1 MTKAKDGSK
10 EIVVLEEH
18 EHILTRPTMYV
29 GSIEPAEERIPIIKA
44 GRIHIENQEIS
55 IGFYKMFHEVLDN
68 AIDEAKRMKGKM
80 PSVRVDIDS
89 ESGQVIVKDT
99 GNGFYNGE
107 QKNRKSGKT
116 NIETAMSQLRAGS
129 NFNNDGIDTALIG
142 TNGVG
147 AAVVNILSDQFIVH
161 SVNKDSVFRMEWN
174 QFKSSGPEITRR
186 GTTGAAT
193 WLKNNQLGTT
203 VTFTPRKKE
212 FKKSKWDKDILYAQM
227 VFKNFL
233 LKHDPILSKLD
244 FQVWFDGV
252 QMDLTQPFYP
262 NDSYIAETPIGT
274 LIVYE
279 SFDHSGSLS
288 FVNSAMCTGM
298 HQRIIN
304 EAINAELDD
313 ALGHHFYE
321 TYLVL
326 NLPPKLVRFRDQNK
340 TRLDSTRSEIEG
352 TMKEHFRNKFREFF
366 VTDLFKGI
374 LQKVE
379 DRKMSMEVKKLRNVK
394 KRTSL
399 KNSPKYFPPSKT
411 IENLFIVEGESAM
424 GSILQKRDTRTDGVY
439 RLKGKIKNVRSVS
452 DLSSNQEVVELMQI
466 LDLDL
471 DPTKR
476 NFSYKRVII
485 ATDADEDGGHITAL
499 LVNLFFKWFPY
510 IIDEGS
516 LFRLRIP
523 LISVGEAKKREFFF
537 DKKEYEEWQKGK
549 RVPSTVRFLKG
560 LGSLAEEDWEVI
572 MKNKQLQQIR
582 RDSESQ
588 RYLEMAFGKDAMPR
602 KLWLRGEFK

>member
-1 MTKAKDGSK
+1 MDKN
-10 EIVVLEEH
+10 EIVVLKDWEHVLKRSSIYIGSTEVSEES
-18 EHILTRPTMYV
+18 LPV
-29 GSIEPAEERIPIIKA
+29 IKN
-44 GRIHIENQEIS
+44 GRIIIERHDIS
-55 IGFYKMFHEVLDN
+55 VGFYKLFHEVLDN
-68 AIDEAKRMKGKM
+68 AVDEAKRMKGKM
-80 PSVRVDIDS
+80 ESIKVEFDSDSNRVVVTDS
-89 ESGQVIVKDT
+89 
-99 GNGFYNGE
+99 GNGFYKGV
-107 QKNRKSGKT
+107 QKNRSSGLT
-116 NIETAMSQLRAGS
+116 NIETAVSCLRAGS
-129 NFNNDGIDTALIG
+129 NFNNDEVEESLIG
-142 TNGVG
+142 TNGLGVSL
-147 AAVVNILSDQFIVH
+147 VNICSSEFYIETRNQDSYFYKKWENFESDSCTIKKEEQNKTGTIIGFI
-161 SVNKDSVFRMEWN
+161 
-174 QFKSSGPEITRR
+174 
-186 GTTGAAT
+186 
-193 WLKNNQLGTT
+193 
-203 VTFTPRKKE
+203 PRKTL
-212 FKKSKWDKDILYAQM
+212 FKKSHWDRDILYAQM

-233 LKHDPILSKLD
+233 LKHDPLLENLD
-244 FQVWFDGV
+244 FQVWFDGE

-262 NDSYIAETPIGT
+262 KDSYIADTKIGT

-298 HQRIIN
+298 HQRIVN
-304 EAINAELDD
+304 ESINAELDD
-313 ALGHHFYE
+313 PLGHHFYE
-321 TYLVL
+321 TLIVL

-352 TMKEHFRNKFREFF
+352 TMKEHLRNKFRELF
-366 VTDLFKGI
+366 VTDLFKSI

-379 DRKMSMEVKKLRNVK
+379 DRKMSLEVKKLRNVK
-394 KRTSL
+394 KRISL
-399 KNSPKYFPPSKT
+399 KNSPKYFPPSKV

-424 GSILQKRDTRTDGVY
+424 GSILQKRDTKTDGVY

-471 DPTKR
+471 DPNKR

-499 LVNLFFKWFPY
+499 LVNMFFRWFPY

-516 LFRLRIP
+516 LYRLRIP
-523 LISVGEAKKREFFF
+523 LISVGEGKKREFFF

-572 MKNKQLQQIR
+572 MNNKQLQQIR
-582 RDSESQ
+582 RDPESQ

-602 KLWLRGEFK
+602 KKWLRGEFK